1 VENKEKKNKLK
12 YKKQKM
18 SNSSENFEDL
28 DFLSPEIIEILQS
41 SGNFDNIINEA
52 YMGNGI
58 LSDIDLD
65 FAEILDFCDLY
76 DPNDINSENLL
87 PQQIDQSSTLNEDPC
102 TSTSGAYN
110 NGKLKRE
117 KKKKKDKNCFRTF
130 IKCFSFSFHTVSTTS
145 LQNANGHHSTSSFS
159 SSSPVAVQ
167 FTASSGK
174 KNKFNF

>member
-1 VENKEKKNKLK
+1 
-12 YKKQKM
+12 M

-76 DPNDINSENLL
+76 DPNEITSENLL
-87 PQQIDQSSTLNEDPC
+87 PQQIDQSSTLNEPPC
-102 TSTSGAYN
+102 TSTSGGNN
-110 NGKLKRE
+110 NGKLKKENR
-117 KKKKKDKNCFRTF
+117 
-130 IKCFSFSFHTVSTTS
+130 
-145 LQNANGHHSTSSFS
+145 
-159 SSSPVAVQ
+159 
-167 FTASSGK
+167 
-174 KNKFNF
+174 

>member
-1 VENKEKKNKLK
+1 
-12 YKKQKM
+12 M
-18 SNSSENFEDL
+18 SNSSENFEEL

-58 LSDIDLD
+58 LSDIDL
-65 FAEILDFCDLY
+65 EILDFCDLY

-110 NGKLKRE
+110 IGKLKRE
-117 KKKKKDKNCFRTF
+117 NRKENIKNCLKMFF
-130 IKCFSFSFHTVSTTS
+130 VIV
-145 LQNANGHHSTSSFS
+145 LELL
-159 SSSPVAVQ
+159 
-167 FTASSGK
+167 
-174 KNKFNF
+174 